1 VDGSAYSAKSSPGI
15 QESGFGADFS
25 AWCSFLRVLLYHH
38 AAAKPPASTE
48 TAATA
53 PSRSQLAPAAEASCG
68 ADKLF
73 DSKEFCGS
81 SGAMLLAP
89 SIALK
94 KDYWVLDA
102 AGTFKVAI
110 LIALGQFRF

>member
-1 VDGSAYSAKSSPGI
+1 
-15 QESGFGADFS
+15 
-25 AWCSFLRVLLYHH
+25 
-38 AAAKPPASTE
+38 
-48 TAATA
+48 
-53 PSRSQLAPAAEASCG
+53 
-68 ADKLF
+68 
-73 DSKEFCGS
+73 
-81 SGAMLLAP
+81 MLLAP